1 MAISNGLRTRL
12 LTLLACALFMP
23 GALSSQGSAALPPL
37 TGTAGFGFMIEKGV
51 NYARFAPVTR
61 SSFAYSFDL
70 GAVDLLLGDSLA
82 CGALF
87 GQVSELGLE
96 AACEPRWSRQWKP
109 SLGLGLFLD
118 FGSTIYTAD
127 SAASAAFAPPGVM
140 SYFGVNI
147 RPLVFVGPEN
157 ATFSFLDSRIA
168 MSFYDFPRSF
178 RFETSLLS
186 VGVRADA
193 GKAPEQAPSKE
204 DRPQDLEFGVSQS
217 TFVAYQWIAVN
228 WGAASL
234 RLEGNWHGLEAGLG
248 ASMMSMIGLDGVNG
262 FSCEADL
269 GFAPR
274 FPMGKGVAYQPRIAL
289 GCAYVYEPFP
299 ALYAELN
306 SESTYFLSAYAQ
318 AEFLRFSL
326 DLGRSPCRLL
336 LSGLELRMAPV
347 YSDIR
352 PSQYGRG
359 AFIAQCTLLRVGLR
373 FGPGIFAKAKGK
385 GNPQ

>member
-12 LTLLACALFMP
+12 ITLVACVLFLL
-23 GALSSQGSAALPPL
+23 GALPAQSPAAMPPL
-37 TGTAGFGFMIEKGV
+37 TGAVGFGFMVEKGV
-51 NYARFAPVTR
+51 NYARLAPVTR
-61 SSFAYSFDL
+61 HSFAYSADL
-70 GAVDLLLGDSLA
+70 GAVDLLIGQSSA

-87 GQVSELGLE
+87 GQVLEVGLE
-96 AACEPRWSRQWKP
+96 AACEPRWSRRWKP
-109 SLGLGLFLD
+109 SLGLGLSLD
-118 FGSTIYTAD
+118 FGSTIYTAG
-127 SAASAAFAPPGVM
+127 SAATAAYAPPGVM
-140 SYFGVNI
+140 PYVGLNI

-157 ATFSFLDSRIA
+157 ATFSFLDARVA
-168 MSFYDFPRSF
+168 MGFYDFPRSF
-178 RFETSLLS
+178 RFEAALVS

-193 GKAPEQAPSKE
+193 GQAPEAPPKA
-204 DRPQDLEFGVSQS
+204 DRLQDLEFGVSQS
-217 TFVAYQWIAVN
+217 TFIAYQWIAVN

-248 ASMMSMIGLDGVNG
+248 ASMMSMIGLEGANG

-274 FPMGKGVAYQPRIAL
+274 FPMGNGLAYQPRIAL
-289 GCAYVYEPFP
+289 GGAYVYQPFP
-299 ALYAELN
+299 AQYASLN
-306 SESTYFLSAYAQ
+306 SESTYFVSPYAQ

-347 YSDIR
+347 FSDIR

-359 AFIAQCTLLRVGLR
+359 AFIAQCALLRVGLR
-373 FGPGIFAKAKGK
+373 FGPGIFTAAKGK
-385 GNPQ
+385 GKPQ